1 MKQADAQLAT
11 KADLR
16 TLRAELRT
24 DLAQFEQRLTLRI
37 VAIAAMTNGSLFAA
51 LRYLPGTSSS
61 QNTVWHGYQ
70 PYNPAMIGK
79 YLTIFRTVADFIS
92 VGLDGRTPA
101 MRLGLAKQPLTY
113 EDILWP
119 GERAPR
125 PRRVRLKGR
134 RLSALRGTPANRGA
148 QSSTA

>member
-1 MKQADAQLAT
+1 MGQPQVAKPFRAGRFSAVVIVLADA
-11 KADLR
+11 
-16 TLRAELRT
+16 
-24 DLAQFEQRLTLRI
+24 EQG
-37 VAIAAMTNGSLFAA
+37 GSEA
-51 LRYLPGTSSS
+51 RR

-79 YLTIFRTVADFIS
+79 YLTIFRTVANFIS
-92 VGLDGRTPA
+92 VGTDGKTPA

-125 PRRVRLKGR
+125 PRRVRRKGR
-134 RLSALRGTPANRGA
+134 RLSGLRRVPRAKARD
-148 QSSTA
+148 STGSPKDARP